1 MAICDQFL
9 NFFFY
14 YEPRFRD
21 YVTFFYCRAI
31 YRIFLLY
38 DVTGSDVRKRTVIR
52 RILRIRERIVDLS
65 WTKSCGRY
73 MVGIVNFNK

>member
-9 NFFFY
+9 IFFSIIN
-14 YEPRFRD
+14 R
-21 YVTFFYCRAI
+21 VSQITLHFYCRAI

-38 DVTGSDVRKRTVIR
+38 DVTGSDVRKRAVIR

-73 MVGIVNFNK
+73 MVGIVNFKK